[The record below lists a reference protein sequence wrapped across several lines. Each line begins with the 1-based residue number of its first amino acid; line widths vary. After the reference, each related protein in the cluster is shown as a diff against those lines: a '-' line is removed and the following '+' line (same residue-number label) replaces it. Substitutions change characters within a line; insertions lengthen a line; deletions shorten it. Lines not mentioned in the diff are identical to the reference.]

1 MAKEGVSRAAQR
13 GATAC
18 ELAEFHAPTAMVC
31 PPAPE
36 DILLERT
43 GAKVGSN
50 KWLIQRTVLLKECGT
65 EIQLLP
71 VSEAPA
77 VHFNT

>member
-1 MAKEGVSRAAQR
+1 MNLPNFMPLQ
-13 GATAC
+13 
-18 ELAEFHAPTAMVC
+18 LMVC

-43 GAKVGSN
+43 GARVGSN

>member
-1 MAKEGVSRAAQR
+1 
-13 GATAC
+13 
-18 ELAEFHAPTAMVC
+18 MVC